1 MISGHF
7 SLIFGIKK
15 GFKSIFLTLT
25 RLKKSWN
32 KFCMFIIIFS
42 RFLSYQGFSPCFL
55 NFTAHFCPEISSI
68 KILTIIP
75 CLAWLTKWGEVLE
88 EFVKTWFFLV
98 HKNVRSVT
106 KPPILKLWDLLKIV
120 YNGLLLIRSK
130 IRLEIE
136 KEREDDNAKKK
147 YFRDFCRTNYRAVY
161 SLGNE
166 PIYLY

>member
-1 MISGHF
+1 MWS
-7 SLIFGIKK
+7 
-15 GFKSIFLTLT
+15 KS
-25 RLKKSWN
+25 
-32 KFCMFIIIFS
+32 CMFIIIFS

-106 KPPILKLWDLLKIV
+106 KPRILKLWDLLKIV
-120 YNGLLLIRSK
+120 YNGLLLIRS
-130 IRLEIE
+130 RNCLVVE

-147 YFRDFCRTNYRAVY
+147 YFSDFYRTIFRVGY
-161 SLGNE
+161 SHGNE

>member
-1 MISGHF
+1 MISGYF
-7 SLIFGIKK
+7 SLVFGIKK

-42 RFLSYQGFSPCFL
+42 RFLSYQGVSPCYL
-55 NFTAHFCPEISSI
+55 NFTAHFCPEMSSI

-98 HKNVRSVT
+98 YKNVREITKATNPWIVRLVKNSVQ
-106 KPPILKLWDLLKIV
+106 WFIV
-120 YNGLLLIRSK
+120 NPVKNSIGDRK
-130 IRLEIE
+130 RKRRWQCKKEI
-136 KEREDDNAKKK
+136 
-147 YFRDFCRTNYRAVY
+147 FWG
-161 SLGNE
+161 SL
-166 PIYLY
+166 